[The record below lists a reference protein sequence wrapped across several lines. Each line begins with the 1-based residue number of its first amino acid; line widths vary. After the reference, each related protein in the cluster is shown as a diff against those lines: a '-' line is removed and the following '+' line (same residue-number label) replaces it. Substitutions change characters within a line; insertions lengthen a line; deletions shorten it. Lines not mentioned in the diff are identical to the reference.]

1 MSDINI
7 TDKISET
14 ITNTFK
20 KTEVF
25 EKIGKIQFYINSFLI
40 VTIFFGVTTISIN
53 MLTRFDIGNMKE
65 ELEGNEN
72 ILKYHIDINRKR
84 NLIEHCGLKSEILIL
99 NKQMALLLEN
109 QEKIISQLEDIKL
122 IKNSEEHRLSI
133 NISKIDCISASTSM
147 NTFSPIK
154 IPLLLDTNIIDDD
167 IKDNEYDEL
176 LNECYDTIPLN
187 NFKKTTGLSWLFK

>member
-1 MSDINI
+1 
-7 TDKISET
+7 
-14 ITNTFK
+14 
-20 KTEVF
+20 
-25 EKIGKIQFYINSFLI
+25 
-40 VTIFFGVTTISIN
+40 
-53 MLTRFDIGNMKE
+53 
-65 ELEGNEN
+65 
-72 ILKYHIDINRKR
+72 
-84 NLIEHCGLKSEILIL
+84 
-99 NKQMALLLEN
+99 MALLLEN

-133 NISKIDCISASTSM
+133 NISKIDCMSASTSM

-154 IPLLLDTNIIDDD
+154 IPVLLDTNIIDDD